1 MKIFFFILTVYL
13 LIPAAA
19 LGQACEPLPPPTGNI
34 VDVDTTN
41 ELVYGIVNA
50 NPGDTILVADG
61 TYNLNGA
68 YLWIDT
74 PNLTL
79 RSKSGNAGATILD
92 GNYVTT
98 EIVTIAASNVTI
110 ADLTLKRAYTHPIHV
125 VPSSSGGSVNA
136 LMYNVHII
144 DPGEQAIK
152 INQYNNFFADFG
164 EIACSRIE
172 LTDAGRAHIRNNC
185 YTGGV
190 DAHQAR
196 GWVIRDNTI
205 EGFWCEDGLSEH
217 AIHFWRGSRDTVV
230 ERNVLVDNARGIGF
244 GLTASGSGRTYS
256 DNPCPDAE
264 YVGHYRG
271 IIRNNFI
278 YQNRQELNESQYG
291 FDCGICLAQ
300 ACDTK
305 VFHNTVVSTAAPFSS
320 IEWRFS
326 DTDATITNNLVSH
339 NLRERG
345 GARASLTS
353 NLDYQPLSLFV
364 DGAGGDLHLKENA
377 NVAIDKGVPIG
388 DNLCYD
394 DIDGDHRDIKPDIG
408 ADEIVESLN
417 IKHLPMI
424 PLLLLDDE

>member
-1 MKIFFFILTVYL
+1 MKIFLLILTVYF
-13 LIPAAA
+13 LIPAAV
-19 LGQACEPLPPPTGNI
+19 LGQACEPLAPPTGNI

-41 ELVYGIVNA
+41 ELVYGIANA

-79 RSKSGNAGATILD
+79 RSKSGNAGAAILD
-92 GNYVTT
+92 GNYLTT

-125 VPSSSGGSVNA
+125 VPSSSGDSVNA
-136 LMYNVHII
+136 LIYNVHIV
-144 DPGEQAIK
+144 DPGQQAIK
-152 INQYNNFFADFG
+152 INQNNNYFADFG

-172 LTDAGRAHIRNNC
+172 LTDVGRAYIRNNC
-185 YTGGV
+185 YTGGI

-196 GWVIRDNTI
+196 GWAIRDNTI

-244 GLTASGSGRTYS
+244 GLTASGSGRAYS
-256 DNPCPDAE
+256 DNPCPGAE

-278 YQNRQELNESQYG
+278 YQNRQELHESQSG

-320 IEWRFS
+320 IEWRFTN
-326 DTDATITNNLVSH
+326 TDATITNNLASH
-339 NLRERG
+339 NLMERD
-345 GARASLTS
+345 GASASLTS
-353 NLDYQPLSLFV
+353 NLDYQPVSLFV

-377 NVAIDKGVPIG
+377 NVAIDKGAPIG
-388 DNLCYD
+388 ENFCYD
-394 DIDGDHRDIKPDIG
+394 DIDGDLRDITPDIG
-408 ADEIVESLN
+408 ADEVVESLN

-424 PLLLLDDE
+424 PQLLLDDE